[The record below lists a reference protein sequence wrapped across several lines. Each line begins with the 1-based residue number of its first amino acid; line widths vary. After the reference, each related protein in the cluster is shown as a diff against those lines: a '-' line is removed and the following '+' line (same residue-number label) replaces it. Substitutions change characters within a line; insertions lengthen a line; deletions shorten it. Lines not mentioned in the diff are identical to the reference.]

1 MKKYLLQSL
10 LVSTAVLV
18 TISPNLV
25 LAESAETKFS
35 DTVPSALN
43 LEPAVTET
51 TGESLTEQK
60 SSDRENVQQSTKEI
74 TKKETEDMKSV
85 TSEEYAS
92 NVSDFNKISIAEV
105 RQIFTSEDS
114 RRE

>member
-35 DTVPSALN
+35 DTVPSTLN
-43 LEPAVTET
+43 LAPAVIET
-51 TGESLTEQK
+51 SNESLLEQK
-60 SSDRENVQQSTKEI
+60 STDSENVQQSTKEI
-74 TKKETEDMKSV
+74 TKKETDDVNSV
-85 TSEEYAS
+85 RIRFKC
-92 NVSDFNKISIAEV
+92 V
-105 RQIFTSEDS
+105 
-114 RRE
+114 